1 MDSEGGEG
9 RPHLGPSLSVQTDAG
24 KFFAISCKPV
34 GWGRGIIS
42 LQDKGDEQSHGTG
55 CAHSAV

>member
-9 RPHLGPSLSVQTDAG
+9 RPHLGPALSVQTGAG

-34 GWGRGIIS
+34 GGGRGIIS

>member
-9 RPHLGPSLSVQTDAG
+9 PPPLGPARSLQTDAG